1 MKNNIKKKK
10 ILKNIGI
17 LAIVAYVIYILIN
30 QQITLNYYDEISEN
44 FNIEMEE
51 AVVSHEDLE
60 LQKSNIESPEFIE
73 KMAREKLDM
82 YYPNEKIYINN
93 GK

>member
-30 QQITLNYYDEISEN
+30 QQITLNYLLTAMASEYEMNLFISIQTYLISICLN
-44 FNIEMEE
+44 LGVSLLVSIMISKKNKNIDMVE
-51 AVVSHEDLE
+51 ALKNAE
-60 LQKSNIESPEFIE
+60 
-73 KMAREKLDM
+73 
-82 YYPNEKIYINN
+82 
-93 GK
+93 